1 MTSENA
7 NATRE
12 LIIDAIRDRKGH
24 SITIVDLSDIS
35 GAQTGEFI
43 IAEGNS
49 TTQVGSIADH
59 LRRKLLEDH
68 DIKPYNYD
76 GMNAGEWV
84 VMDYGDI
91 WVHVFLPET
100 RRRYNL
106 EELWCDANITE
117 IPDLD

>member
-1 MTSENA
+1 
-7 NATRE
+7 
-12 LIIDAIRDRKGH
+12 
-24 SITIVDLSDIS
+24 
-35 GAQTGEFI
+35 
-43 IAEGNS
+43 
-49 TTQVGSIADH
+49 
-59 LRRKLLEDH
+59 
-68 DIKPYNYD
+68 
-76 GMNAGEWV
+76 MNAGEWV